1 MYWRYAGMARD
12 IHTGMGN
19 SAVQLMDEISKFGL
33 LQGGMDIVPVRLKNA
48 VLRIVARSKHRAY
61 YLPQREQQPGAT
73 TPTHVR
79 ALSLH
84 CLMYYKL

>member
-1 MYWRYAGMARD
+1 M
-12 IHTGMGN
+12 
-19 SAVQLMDEISKFGL
+19 L

-61 YLPQREQQPGAT
+61 YLPQKEQPLGAT

-79 ALSLH
+79 LHSPAIHDPLS
-84 CLMYYKL
+84 